1 MTPRE
6 AHLRDRFWRG
16 AQPVEDDDDFGAHVA
31 GALGEATYLLGLQL
45 LLNRAARK
53 EREARTPGPRAFQR
67 GMKKQL
73 RLAIDNRKNAAQVLG
88 RQLEARTMARLRS
101 QSSSG
106 GGSG

>member
-1 MTPRE
+1 
-6 AHLRDRFWRG
+6 
-16 AQPVEDDDDFGAHVA
+16 
-31 GALGEATYLLGLQL
+31 
-45 LLNRAARK
+45 
-53 EREARTPGPRAFQR
+53 
-67 GMKKQL
+67 MKKQL